1 MTQSQRAL
9 LIVLVAFGALAAL
22 IAGTALLRPYRYHGR
37 LLETD
42 RPPVDMTLT
51 GHTGERMQL
60 SDYRGKLVVLYFG
73 YTFCPDACPT
83 AMSALG
89 RAMRR
94 MGDKADQVQVFMVTV
109 DPERDTAEVLG
120 QYVTHFD
127 PRFIGLV
134 GTPKEIAAAASV
146 FNIFYQKSAT
156 TSASSYLVDHTT
168 SITVVDREG
177 RIRLSF
183 PLETAA
189 EDIASDLSHLLQQ
202 N

>member
-1 MTQSQRAL
+1 MTQSQRAV
-9 LIVLVAFGALAAL
+9 LIVLVTFGALAAL
-22 IAGTALLRPYRYHGR
+22 IAVTALLRPYRYHGR

-42 RPPVDMTLT
+42 TPVDFTLT
-51 GHTGERMQL
+51 RHTGEPVRL

-89 RAMRR
+89 RAMKRL
-94 MGDKADQVQVFMVTV
+94 GDKADQVQVFMVTV
-109 DPERDTAEVLG
+109 DPERDTADVLG

-134 GTPKEIAAAASV
+134 GTPGEIATAATV

-168 SITVVDREG
+168 SITVVDQAG

-189 EDIASDLSHLLQQ
+189 EDMASDLSHLLS